1 MRGSFRLVVIGLL
14 AGASPL
20 AAQEADAVF
29 LRMPVPEE
37 FAAIPLYE
45 EQPVVVME
53 KEHLLSAL
61 DAVAPADLEG
71 VHLIDDEWGAAVEL
85 AATGVGVAIM
95 PQSVARALS
104 RKDVVARPAVDQ
116 PTTRIALAW
125 HPDAA
130 TELTEEFIGIVRG
143 RTANSSRGSEKE
155 ATFSVLSIVSGGIT
169 EAPAVVTAPSPRS
182 IGYQIPWVATPA
194 SISAEA
200 ISIPPT
206 PPCRRRRTGTR
217 RRAGTG

>member
-1 MRGSFRLVVIGLL
+1 MTQPFVVAFVPGVTPGKWARVWAERMPRHPLTL
-14 AGASPL
+14 TPLSQAEAVGAL
-20 AAQEADAVF
+20 AAREVDAVF
-29 LRMPVPEE
+29 VRMPVPEE

-71 VHLIDDEWGAAVEL
+71 VHLIEGEWGAAVEL

-104 RKDVVARPAVDQ
+104 RKDVVARPAVEQ

-155 ATFSVLSIVSGGIT
+155 EPAA
-169 EAPAVVTAPSPRS
+169 APKKPAPKQTQKPKARVKYPR
-182 IGYQIPWVATPA
+182 QAKRPK
-194 SISAEA
+194 
-200 ISIPPT
+200 
-206 PPCRRRRTGTR
+206 RR
-217 RRAGTG
+217 

>member
-1 MRGSFRLVVIGLL
+1 MTQPFVVAFVPGVTPGKWARVWAERMPRHPLTL
-14 AGASPL
+14 TPLSQAGAVGAL
-20 AAQEADAVF
+20 ASRKVDAVF
-29 LRMPVPEE
+29 VRMPVPEE

-61 DAVAPADLEG
+61 DAVEPADLEG
-71 VHLIDDEWGAAVEL
+71 VHVIEGEWGAAVEL

-104 RKDVVARPAVDQ
+104 RKDVVARPAVEQ

-155 ATFSVLSIVSGGIT
+155 
-169 EAPAVVTAPSPRS
+169 EPAPAPKKTAPKQTQKPKARVKYPRQAKRS
-182 IGYQIPWVATPA
+182 K
-194 SISAEA
+194 
-200 ISIPPT
+200 
-206 PPCRRRRTGTR
+206 RR
-217 RRAGTG
+217 

>member
-1 MRGSFRLVVIGLL
+1 MTQPFVVAFVPGVTPGKWARVWAERIPRHPLTL
-14 AGASPL
+14 TPLSQAEVVGAL
-20 AAQEADAVF
+20 AAREADAVF

-155 ATFSVLSIVSGGIT
+155 
-169 EAPAVVTAPSPRS
+169 E
-182 IGYQIPWVATPA
+182 VA
-194 SISAEA
+194 
-200 ISIPPT
+200 PT
-206 PPCRRRRTGTR
+206 PRKPAPKQAQKPKARVKYPRPSKRPKRR
-217 RRAGTG
+217 

>member
-1 MRGSFRLVVIGLL
+1 MTQPFVVAFVPGVTPGKWARVWAERMPRHPLTL
-14 AGASPL
+14 TPLSQAEVVGAL

-130 TELTEEFIGIVRG
+130 TELTEESIGIVRG

-155 ATFSVLSIVSGGIT
+155 EV
-169 EAPAVVTAPSPRS
+169 APAPKKPAPKQTQKPQARVKYPRPS
-182 IGYQIPWVATPA
+182 KRPK
-194 SISAEA
+194 
-200 ISIPPT
+200 
-206 PPCRRRRTGTR
+206 RR
-217 RRAGTG
+217 

>member
-1 MRGSFRLVVIGLL
+1 MTQPFVVAFVPGVTPGKW
-14 AGASPL
+14 ARVWGERMPRHPL
-20 AAQEADAVF
+20 TLTPLSQADAVAALAAREVDAVF
-29 LRMPVPEE
+29 VRMPVAEE

-71 VHLIDDEWGAAVEL
+71 VHLIDGEWGAALEL

-104 RKDVVARPAVDQ
+104 RKDVVARPAVEQ

-125 HPDAA
+125 HPDAS

-155 ATFSVLSIVSGGIT
+155 EPA
-169 EAPAVVTAPSPRS
+169 APKKPAPKQAQKPAQKPKARVKFPR
-182 IGYQIPWVATPA
+182 A
-194 SISAEA
+194 SKR
-200 ISIPPT
+200 PK
-206 PPCRRRRTGTR
+206 RR
-217 RRAGTG
+217 